1 MRFLE
6 LQCQCGIFHEVR
18 GGAQGASRVVTRK
31 SDLHA
36 RGEGERIIALESWE
50 GNRASRHV

>member
-6 LQCQCGIFHEVR
+6 LQCQCGVFHEVR

-31 SDLHA
+31 SGLHA
-36 RGEGERIIALESWE
+36 RGEGERIIALESW
-50 GNRASRHV
+50 